1 MLPQARSLDYHSFRA
16 HHSRRSRWR
25 TPQNLCLSFLITI
38 LAVLIVSGCDAD
50 SESETTTDSGTEM
63 MAGDVAGEA
72 AGDSAGDE
80 SGNSAG
86 DDAGD
91 SAGNDAGDM
100 AGEMSGDMA
109 GMDEP
114 LPPEWPLIRRVRAYI
129 NRQDGGLGLQIDGRD
144 EDNDVVGFS
153 LQYFFDDGEPL
164 VLTEDGGPITLIF
177 SELRQG
183 NGDFVGVWSVPFLLD
198 LNVDLL
204 SLAEVSVTILDGAEH
219 ESRPYRIMLLD
230 TPTVD
235 DGEQCDLNRGLSR
248 CGDDSLCGT
257 AAGGRNS
264 CSAAVLECPDYF
276 EVIDL
281 NAEGGQYDGDTSGR
295 ATYGVGSCGGGT
307 SSQLFSFTADQDGT
321 HSFIAE
327 PTGVAPTFMGV
338 PDTLMWIRSHCAFSD
353 WNAELGCNDDINRAV
368 GDLGSRIDLE
378 MTSGQTVYI
387 FVDGYS
393 NFEQQMEGWS
403 GPFTLEVS
411 SR

>member
-1 MLPQARSLDYHSFRA
+1 MMPQLRFVDHRSFQTHY
-16 HHSRRSRWR
+16 SRGVERR
-25 TPQNLCLSFLITI
+25 TPLLFSSSLLWITLCIFVFT
-38 LAVLIVSGCDAD
+38 GCDAD
-50 SESETTTDSGTEM
+50 SESEERSEAGMEMLAGESSGEN
-63 MAGDVAGEA
+63 AGESAGREAGGEAGEDAGEA
-72 AGDSAGDE
+72 AGDTGGEAAGD
-80 SGNSAG
+80 
-86 DDAGD
+86 
-91 SAGNDAGDM
+91 
-100 AGEMSGDMA
+100 MSGDM
-109 GMDEP
+109 MEMEEP

-144 EDNDVVGFS
+144 EDNDVVRFS

-204 SLAEVSVTILDGAEH
+204 SLAEVSVTIIDDAEH
-219 ESRPYRIMLLD
+219 ESRPYRIALLD
-230 TPTVD
+230 TPTVE
-235 DGEQCDLNRGLSR
+235 DGDQCDLNRGLSR
-248 CGDDSLCGT
+248 CSEDSLCGT

-264 CSAAVLECPDYF
+264 CSTAVFECPDYF

-281 NAEGGQYDGDTSGR
+281 NAEGGRYEGDTSGR

-307 SSQLFSFTADQDGT
+307 SSQLFSFTADQDGM

-327 PTGVAPTFMGV
+327 PTGVAPTFMGT

-393 NFEQQMEGWS
+393 DFERQMEGWS

-411 SR
+411 AR